1 MIYYLVIPFNHKKK
15 LKVRLK
21 ISEEL
26 DSSNVVTYLVV
37 RLKYKGLK
45 AYLVHTRPEG
55 PPKDAKPSGKNML
68 WCPYCRDWRKFVS
81 ARYGPDWKICEICGI
96 STRDFDVRKFNNLWE
111 EVSLLHIKSKRGER
125 NDHHSRGNGRHR

>member
-1 MIYYLVIPFNHKKK
+1 MIYYLIIPFGSNNKRK
-15 LKVRLK
+15 LKIKLK

-45 AYLVHTRPEG
+45 AHLVHNRAEG
-55 PPKDAKPSGKNML
+55 PPKDAKPSRKNML

-81 ARYGPDWKICEICGI
+81 SQYDSSLKICEICGI
-96 STRDFDVRKFNNLWE
+96 STKDFYVRNFNNLWGGYHPT
-111 EVSLLHIKSKRGER
+111 LRG
-125 NDHHSRGNGRHR
+125 GRRK

>member
-1 MIYYLVIPFNHKKK
+1 MIYYLVIPFGSNKMK
-15 LKVRLK
+15 LKIRLK

-26 DSSNVVTYLVV
+26 DSSNVVTYLMV

-45 AYLVHTRPEG
+45 AHLVHTCPEG

-81 ARYGPDWKICEICGI
+81 VQYDSSLKICEICGI

-111 EVSLLHIKSKRGER
+111 GVSSLHIKRG
-125 NDHHSRGNGRHR
+125 RGK

>member
-1 MIYYLVIPFNHKKK
+1 MIYYLVIPLNHKKK

-26 DSSNVVTYLVV
+26 DSSNIVTYLTV

-45 AYLVHTRPEG
+45 AHLVHTRTEG
-55 PPKDAKPSGKNML
+55 PLKDAKPPRKNML

-81 ARYGPDWKICEICGI
+81 AQYDPDLKICEICDI

-111 EVSLLHIKSKRGER
+111 RVSPHIKRRRGK
-125 NDHHSRGNGRHR
+125 

>member
-1 MIYYLVIPFNHKKK
+1 MIYYLVIPFNRKK

-26 DSSNVVTYLVV
+26 DSSNVVTYLEV

-45 AYLVHTRPEG
+45 AHLVHTRTEG
-55 PPKDAKPSGKNML
+55 PPKDSKPSRKNML

-81 ARYGPDWKICEICGI
+81 VQYDSGLKICEICGI
-96 STRDFDVRKFNNLWE
+96 STRDFDVRKFNNLWLCE
-111 EVSLLHIKSKRGER
+111 GVSSLHIKK
-125 NDHHSRGNGRHR
+125 GRRK